1 MLIGVDVG
9 GTNIRVLSVDDTDH
23 ARVTMRSSTPTPDDA
38 DDLADRI
45 VDLVG
50 DHLAADTVEAPIG
63 VAVAGLA
70 HRSGT
75 VHYSPNIRCLV
86 HYPLAPT
93 VAARLG
99 HHVVMG
105 NDANAAC
112 WAEYRIGAGQGVDD
126 VLLVTLGTGIG
137 TGMIVG
143 GRLVEGA
150 HGFAGESGHMVI
162 DQHGRAHH
170 TGQHGPWEM
179 TASGTALMGAARSA
193 VESGRLH
200 LSTELSHAAFG
211 DAVANH
217 DPAALAMVDDVAA
230 QVALGCANLIMV
242 LDPARIVIG
251 GGLSALG
258 EPLRDAVDRHVALMV
273 LGAQYRPPVEVML
286 ATLGDDAGAVGAA
299 LWARDAQEKFSK

>member
-9 GTNIRVLSVDDTDH
+9 GTNIRVLSVDESDH

-38 DDLADRI
+38 DELADCI
-45 VDLVG
+45 VALVG

-63 VAVAGLA
+63 IAVAGLA

-86 HYPLAPT
+86 HYPLAST
-93 VAARLG
+93 VAAGLG
-99 HHVVMG
+99 HQVVMG

-112 WAEYRIGAGQGVDD
+112 WAEYRIGAGRGVDD

-137 TGMIVG
+137 TGMIIG

-179 TASGTALMGAARSA
+179 TASGTALMSHARSA
-193 VESGRLH
+193 VESGQLQLH
-200 LSTELSHAAFG
+200 SNLSPSAF
-211 DAVANH
+211 ATALAN
-217 DPAALAMVDDVAA
+217 DNAAALAIVDEVAV

-242 LDPARIVIG
+242 IDPARIVIG
-251 GGLSALG
+251 GGLSSLG
-258 EPLRDAVDRHVALMV
+258 EPLRAAIDRHIASAV
-273 LGAQYRPPVEVML
+273 LGAQYRPKVEVVL
-286 ATLGDDAGAVGAA
+286 AALGDDAGAVGAA

>member
-9 GTNIRVLSVDDTDH
+9 GTNIRVLSVDDNDH
-23 ARVTMRSSTPTPDDA
+23 ARVTMRSSAPTPDDA
-38 DDLADRI
+38 DELAARI
-45 VDLVG
+45 VALVG
-50 DHLAADTVEAPIG
+50 DHLAADTVEAPVG

-86 HYPLAPT
+86 HYPLAST
-93 VAARLG
+93 VAAGLG
-99 HHVVMG
+99 HRVVMG

-112 WAEYRIGAGQGVDD
+112 WAEYRIGAGRGVDD

-179 TASGTALMGAARSA
+179 TASGTALMGHARSA
-193 VESGRLH
+193 VGSGELQLH
-200 LSTELSHAAFG
+200 SDLSPTAFATALANG
-211 DAVANH
+211 DA
-217 DPAALAMVDDVAA
+217 AALAIVDEVAA

-251 GGLSALG
+251 GGLSSLG
-258 EPLRDAVDRHVALMV
+258 EPLRAAIGRHIASTV
-273 LGAQYRPPVEVML
+273 LGAQYRPAGEVVL

>member
-1 MLIGVDVG
+1 
-9 GTNIRVLSVDDTDH
+9 
-23 ARVTMRSSTPTPDDA
+23 
-38 DDLADRI
+38 
-45 VDLVG
+45 
-50 DHLAADTVEAPIG
+50 
-63 VAVAGLA
+63 
-70 HRSGT
+70 

-86 HYPLAPT
+86 HYPLAST
-93 VAARLG
+93 VAAGLG
-99 HHVVMG
+99 HRVVMG

-112 WAEYRIGAGQGVDD
+112 WAEYRIGAGRGVDD

-179 TASGTALMGAARSA
+179 TASGTALMGHARSA
-193 VESGRLH
+193 VGSGELQLH
-200 LSTELSHAAFG
+200 SDLSPTAFATALANG
-211 DAVANH
+211 DV
-217 DPAALAMVDDVAA
+217 AALAIVDEVAA

-251 GGLSALG
+251 GGLSSLG
-258 EPLRDAVDRHVALMV
+258 EPLRAAIDRHIASTV
-273 LGAQYRPPVEVML
+273 LGAQYRPAVEVVL